1 MTNNNIYSLAQEPTP
16 LSSPCTPQ
24 TEVTPIKDLVEE
36 ALKNLPVQQKTPYYD
51 LEFMKLMG
59 KYACVCVCLEA

>member
-1 MTNNNIYSLAQEPTP
+1 MTTNNYSITQEPTP
-16 LSSPCTPQ
+16 LPSPNTPK

-36 ALKNLPVQQKTPYYD
+36 ALKNLPVQKTPYYD

-59 KYACVCVCLEA
+59 QYALFTCVCHSP